1 MTGLIIVC
9 ALLTAGTLFFIF
21 RPLLVGGTPFF
32 GDLEGSQTSLKRLLR
47 KKETV
52 YENIKDLDFE
62 YKMGK
67 LSDEDYQG
75 LRNGYEQEAFALMR
89 EIEQIKP
96 EVLQKT
102 GEPQVVAV
110 LKSDKKSKK
119 VGGECFRFADPCE

>member
-21 RPLLVGGTPFF
+21 QPLLLSSGVPLF
-32 GDLEGSQTSLKRLLR
+32 GDLQGSSQNQLKQLLR

-75 LRNGYEQEAFALMR
+75 LRRDYEQQAYALMR

-96 EVLQKT
+96 ESLHKA
-102 GEPQVVAV
+102 GEPQVIAV
-110 LKSDKKSKK
+110 LKSEKPKK
-119 VGGECFRFADPCE
+119 

>member
-21 RPLLVGGTPFF
+21 RPLLAGGTPFF
-32 GDLEGSQTSLKRLLR
+32 GDLEGSQTPLKRFLR

-67 LSDEDYQG
+67 LADEDYQG
-75 LRNGYEQEAFALMR
+75 LRRDYEQQAFALMR

-96 EVLQKT
+96 EVLRKT

-110 LKSDKKSKK
+110 LKSEKKTKK
-119 VGGECFRFADPCE
+119 

>member
-1 MTGLIIVC
+1 MTSLIIVC

-21 RPLLVGGTPFF
+21 RPLMVGGTPFF

-47 KKETV
+47 KKETI
-52 YENIKDLDFE
+52 YENTKDLDFE
-62 YKMGK
+62 FKMGK
-67 LSDEDYQG
+67 LSDEDYQE
-75 LRNGYEQEAFALMR
+75 LRKDYEQEAYAVMR

-110 LKSDKKSKK
+110 LKSEKKTRK
-119 VGGECFRFADPCE
+119 

>member
-1 MTGLIIVC
+1 MTSLIIVC
-9 ALLTAGTLFFIF
+9 ALLTAATLFFIF
-21 RPLLVGGTPFF
+21 RPLMVGSTPFF

-75 LRNGYEQEAFALMR
+75 LRKDYEQEAYAVMR

-119 VGGECFRFADPCE
+119 

>member
-21 RPLLVGGTPFF
+21 RPLMVGSTPFF
-32 GDLEGSQTSLKRLLR
+32 GDLEGGSQTSLKRLLR

-75 LRNGYEQEAFALMR
+75 LRSDYEQQAFTLMR

-119 VGGECFRFADPCE
+119 

>member
-1 MTGLIIVC
+1 MTSLIIVC

-21 RPLLVGGTPFF
+21 RPVLVGGTLFF
-32 GDLEGSQTSLKRLLR
+32 GDLEGSQTPLKRLLR
-47 KKETV
+47 RKETI

-75 LRNGYEQEAFALMR
+75 LRNDYEQEAYAVMR

-96 EVLQKT
+96 EVLQKA

-119 VGGECFRFADPCE
+119 

>member
-1 MTGLIIVC
+1 M
-9 ALLTAGTLFFIF
+9 F
-21 RPLLVGGTPFF
+21 RPLMVGGTPFF
-32 GDLEGSQTSLKRLLR
+32 GDLEGSQTSLRRLLR
-47 KKETV
+47 RKETV

-75 LRNGYEQEAFALMR
+75 LRRDYEQQAFGLMR

-96 EVLQKT
+96 EMLQKT

-119 VGGECFRFADPCE
+119 

>member
-1 MTGLIIVC
+1 MTALILVC

-32 GDLEGSQTSLKRLLR
+32 GGLEGSQTLLKRLLR

-67 LSDEDYQG
+67 LSDDDYQG
-75 LRNGYEQEAFALMR
+75 LRSDYEQQAFALMR

-110 LKSDKKSKK
+110 LKSDRKSRK
-119 VGGECFRFADPCE
+119 

>member
-1 MTGLIIVC
+1 M
-9 ALLTAGTLFFIF
+9 
-21 RPLLVGGTPFF
+21 
-32 GDLEGSQTSLKRLLR
+32 KRLLR

-75 LRNGYEQEAFALMR
+75 LRSGYEQQAFALMR

-110 LKSDKKSKK
+110 LKSDKKSRK
-119 VGGECFRFADPCE
+119 

>member
-21 RPLLVGGTPFF
+21 RPLLAGSTPFF

-75 LRNGYEQEAFALMR
+75 LRNGYEQEAFVLMR

-110 LKSDKKSKK
+110 LNSEKKSRK
-119 VGGECFRFADPCE
+119 

>member
-1 MTGLIIVC
+1 MTGLIVVC
-9 ALLTAGTLFFIF
+9 ALLTAGTLFLIF
-21 RPLLVGGTPFF
+21 RPLMVGGTPFF

-47 KKETV
+47 RKETV

-75 LRNGYEQEAFALMR
+75 LRSDYEQQAFKLMR

-119 VGGECFRFADPCE
+119 

>member
-1 MTGLIIVC
+1 MTGLIVVC

-21 RPLLVGGTPFF
+21 RPLMVGGTPFF
-32 GDLEGSQTSLKRLLR
+32 GDLEGSQTFLKRLLR
-47 KKETV
+47 RKETI

-75 LRNGYEQEAFALMR
+75 LRSDYEQQAFGLMQ

-119 VGGECFRFADPCE
+119 